1 MKLGRALISV
11 GLSFAVSYAW
21 ATTVDY
27 TFYASG
33 VTENYAQQG
42 MAVFSFADDGSTLSI
57 TLTNTVSSTAAIQ
70 SEITGLAFG
79 LSFAP
84 TTMTLTSVVAAKVI
98 DCSNVSS
105 PCPPGA
111 GSMPYGWGIT
121 MNNGTVT
128 VGAGFDGSEF
138 AFQPYGIV
146 SSNYLAVAGGGE
158 LSTPSNN
165 PLFIGP
171 VTFDFSL
178 TGLQFA
184 PEVGSVTFAFGD
196 PVWGAGVAVPEPSA
210 LALLAVGLIAL
221 GWISR
226 RPAGKPPI

>member
-1 MKLGRALISV
+1 MKVVPALVGV
-11 GLSFAVSYAW
+11 GLSFAASYAS
-21 ATTVDY
+21 ATTIDY

-57 TLTNTVSSTAAIQ
+57 TLTNTESPTAAIQ
-70 SEITGLAFG
+70 SEISGLAFG

-84 TTMTLTSVVAAKVI
+84 TTMTLTSVVAAQVI

-121 MNNGTVT
+121 TNGGSVT
-128 VGAGFDGSEF
+128 LGAGFDGSEF

-184 PEVGSVTFAFGD
+184 PEVGSVAFAFGD
-196 PVWGAGVAVPEPSA
+196 PDIRLAVAVPEPTE

-226 RPAGKPPI
+226 RPAG